1 MENKYKYFKRDISW
15 LSFNYRV
22 LLEALD
28 ERLPLYERI
37 NFISI
42 YSSNL
47 EEFYKIRVADHKA
60 VASGATESDEESVQ
74 SARELVEEINREVN
88 QQLDDR
94 VRIYEQKILPALQ
107 KNHIIF
113 YQDSHVE
120 PFHQQF
126 IKDFFKEEIFPYLQP
141 VPVSKDK
148 IVSFLR
154 DNRLYLAIRLY
165 PKEERKEGEGEK
177 ERERIEA
184 RETREDIEERAIKSA
199 RERNEERERKEA
211 REAKEDIEGKEGIE
225 EKGSPILESSR
236 PPLYFVMK
244 QPYAK
249 VPRFIELPCHEKN
262 HYLMFVEDI
271 IKANLNL
278 IFPGYDVESCYSIKI
293 SRDADI
299 LIDDT
304 ASSAD
309 LVAQLK
315 KKVKKRKI
323 GDVCRF
329 VYDRAMPHDFLD
341 FLVDAFHIH
350 RDELVPGDKHLNL
363 EDLRHL
369 PNPNKSL
376 PNTGKLLPSTGKSL
390 LSTGKSLPSNDKSSP
405 NSGGKSLHS
414 PEKPKPMKLTILDE
428 KESIFNYVARKDL
441 LLYYP
446 YHSFEHFIHFLYEA
460 VHNPETREI
469 MVTQYRVAENS
480 AVINTLIAA
489 AQNGKKVTV
498 FVELKARFDE
508 ENNLATAE
516 MMQAAGIKIIY
527 SIPGLKV
534 HAKVALIR
542 RRGLNGEKIPSYA
555 YISTGNFNEK
565 TATLYADC
573 GLFTCR
579 KEIVNDLY
587 NLFRT
592 LQGKEAPKFTT
603 LLVARFNLIPELNR
617 LIDREIALADQGKP
631 ARIILKMNA
640 LQDPT
645 MIDRLYEASEHGV
658 QIDLIIRG
666 ICCLIPDQPY
676 SRNIRITR
684 IVDSFL
690 EHARIWY
697 FGNGGNPKVFMGSP
711 DWMRRNLY
719 RRIEAITPVL
729 DPDLRNSLIEM
740 LTIQLAD
747 NQKACRVDAKLQNIF
762 KKRTPGTPAIRAQ
775 YTLYNWLCSNNTQQP
790 KDQPA
795 MPQ

>member
-1 MENKYKYFKRDISW
+1 MESKYNYFKRDISW

-28 ERLPLYERI
+28 EHLPLYERI

-60 VASGATESDEESVQ
+60 VASGATESDEETVQ
-74 SARELVEEINREVN
+74 SARELVEEINHEVN
-88 QQLDDR
+88 RQLDDR
-94 VRIYEQKILPALQ
+94 VRIYEEKILPALR

-113 YQDSHVE
+113 YKDRHVE

-126 IKDFFKEEIFPYLQP
+126 IKDFFREEIFPYLQP

-165 PKEERKEGEGEK
+165 PKEN
-177 ERERIEA
+177 
-184 RETREDIEERAIKSA
+184 
-199 RERNEERERKEA
+199 RNPANRQ
-211 REAKEDIEGKEGIE
+211 
-225 EKGSPILESSR
+225 PF
-236 PPLYFVMK
+236 YFVMK

-249 VPRFIELPCHEKN
+249 VPRFIELPPRGDN
-262 HYLMFVEDI
+262 YYIMFTEDI

-278 IFPGYDVESCYSIKI
+278 IFPGYDVDSSYCIKI

-329 VYDRAMPHDFLD
+329 VYDRAMPQDFLD
-341 FLVDAFHIH
+341 SLIDAFHIH

-376 PNTGKLLPSTGKSL
+376 RRI
-390 LSTGKSLPSNDKSSP
+390 
-405 NSGGKSLHS
+405 
-414 PEKPKPMKLTILDE
+414 EKPQPMKLNVLDE
-428 KESIFNYVARKDL
+428 KESIFNYVAQKDL

-446 YHSFEHFIHFLYEA
+446 YHSFEHFTHFLYEA

-534 HAKVALIR
+534 HAKVALVR

-592 LQGKEAPKFTT
+592 LQGKEDPKFTT

-617 LIDREIALADQGKP
+617 LIDREISLADQGKGG
-631 ARIILKMNA
+631 RIILKMNA
-640 LQDPT
+640 LQDPA

-658 QIDLIIRG
+658 QIDLIVRG
-666 ICCLIPDQPY
+666 ICCLIPEQSY
-676 SRNIRITR
+676 SRNICVTR

-697 FGNGGNPKVFMGSP
+697 FGNEGHPKVYMGSP

-719 RRIEAITPVL
+719 RRIEAVTPIL
-729 DPDLRNSLIEM
+729 DPDLRASLIEM
-740 LTIQLAD
+740 LHIQLTD
-747 NQKACRVDAKLQNIF
+747 NQKACWVDDKLQNVF
-762 KKRTPGTPAIRAQ
+762 KKRASGTPAVRAQ
-775 YTLYNWLCSNNTQQP
+775 YDFYEWLSKKAQEAQHS
-790 KDQPA
+790 
-795 MPQ
+795 

>member
-1 MENKYKYFKRDISW
+1 MESKYNYFKRDISW

-28 ERLPLYERI
+28 EHLPLYERI

-60 VASGATESDEESVQ
+60 VASGATESDEETVQ
-74 SARELVEEINREVN
+74 SARELVEEINHEVN
-88 QQLDDR
+88 RQLDDR
-94 VRIYEQKILPALQ
+94 VRIYEEKILPALR
-107 KNHIIF
+107 KNHSIF
-113 YQDSHVE
+113 YQDRHVE

-126 IKDFFKEEIFPYLQP
+126 IKDFFREEIFPYLQP

-165 PKEERKEGEGEK
+165 PKEN
-177 ERERIEA
+177 
-184 RETREDIEERAIKSA
+184 
-199 RERNEERERKEA
+199 RNPANRQ
-211 REAKEDIEGKEGIE
+211 
-225 EKGSPILESSR
+225 PF
-236 PPLYFVMK
+236 YFVMK

-249 VPRFIELPCHEKN
+249 VPRFIELPPRGN
-262 HYLMFVEDI
+262 NYYIMFTEDI

-278 IFPGYDVESCYSIKI
+278 IFPGYDVDSSYCIKI

-329 VYDRAMPHDFLD
+329 VYDRAMPQDFLD
-341 FLVDAFHIH
+341 FLVDAFRIH

-376 PNTGKLLPSTGKSL
+376 RRI
-390 LSTGKSLPSNDKSSP
+390 
-405 NSGGKSLHS
+405 
-414 PEKPKPMKLTILDE
+414 EKPQPMKLNILDE
-428 KESIFNYVARKDL
+428 KESIFNYVAQKDL

-446 YHSFEHFIHFLYEA
+446 YHSFEHFTHFLYEA

-534 HAKVALIR
+534 HAKVALVR

-592 LQGKEAPKFTT
+592 LQGKEDPKFTT

-617 LIDREIALADQGKP
+617 LIDREISLADQGKGG
-631 ARIILKMNA
+631 RIILKMNA
-640 LQDPT
+640 LQDPA

-658 QIDLIIRG
+658 QIDLIVRG
-666 ICCLIPDQPY
+666 ICCLIPEQSY
-676 SRNIRITR
+676 SRNIRVTR

-697 FGNGGNPKVFMGSP
+697 FGNEGHPKVYMGSP

-719 RRIEAITPVL
+719 RRIEAVTPIL
-729 DPDLRNSLIEM
+729 DPDLRASLIEM
-740 LTIQLAD
+740 LHIQLAD
-747 NQKACRVDAKLQNIF
+747 NQKACWVDDKLQNVF
-762 KKRTPGTPAIRAQ
+762 KKRASGTPAVRAQ
-775 YTLYNWLCSNNTQQP
+775 YDFYEWLK
-790 KDQPA
+790 KDIVTE
-795 MPQ
+795 M

>member
-1 MENKYKYFKRDISW
+1 MESKYNYFKRDISW

-28 ERLPLYERI
+28 EHLPLYERI

-60 VASGATESDEESVQ
+60 VASGATESDEETVQ
-74 SARELVEEINREVN
+74 SARELVEEINHEVN
-88 QQLDDR
+88 RQLDDR
-94 VRIYEQKILPALQ
+94 VRIYEEKILPALR

-113 YQDSHVE
+113 YQDRHVE
-120 PFHQQF
+120 SFHQQF
-126 IKDFFKEEIFPYLQP
+126 IKDFFREEIFPYLQP

-165 PKEERKEGEGEK
+165 PKEN
-177 ERERIEA
+177 
-184 RETREDIEERAIKSA
+184 
-199 RERNEERERKEA
+199 RNPANRQ
-211 REAKEDIEGKEGIE
+211 
-225 EKGSPILESSR
+225 PF
-236 PPLYFVMK
+236 YFVMK

-249 VPRFIELPCHEKN
+249 VPRFIELPPRGDN
-262 HYLMFVEDI
+262 YYIMFTEDI

-278 IFPGYDVESCYSIKI
+278 IFPGYDVDSSYCIKI

-329 VYDRAMPHDFLD
+329 VYDRAMPQDFLD
-341 FLVDAFHIH
+341 FLVDAFRIH

-376 PNTGKLLPSTGKSL
+376 RRI
-390 LSTGKSLPSNDKSSP
+390 
-405 NSGGKSLHS
+405 
-414 PEKPKPMKLTILDE
+414 EKPQPMKLNILDE
-428 KESIFNYVARKDL
+428 KESIFNYVAQKDL

-446 YHSFEHFIHFLYEA
+446 YHSFEHFTHFLYEA

-534 HAKVALIR
+534 HAKVALVR

-592 LQGKEAPKFTT
+592 LQGKEDPKFTT

-617 LIDREIALADQGKP
+617 LIDREISLADQGKGG
-631 ARIILKMNA
+631 RIILKMNA
-640 LQDPT
+640 LQDPA

-658 QIDLIIRG
+658 QIDLIVRG
-666 ICCLIPDQPY
+666 ICCLIPEQSY
-676 SRNIRITR
+676 SRNIRVTR
-684 IVDSFL
+684 NVDSFL

-697 FGNGGNPKVFMGSP
+697 FGNEGHPKVYMGSP

-719 RRIEAITPVL
+719 RRIEAVTPIL
-729 DPDLRNSLIEM
+729 DPDLRASLIEM
-740 LTIQLAD
+740 LHIQLAD
-747 NQKACRVDAKLQNIF
+747 NQKACWVDDKLQNVF
-762 KKRTPGTPAIRAQ
+762 KKRASGTPAVRAQ
-775 YTLYNWLCSNNTQQP
+775 YDFYEWLK
-790 KDQPA
+790 KDIVTE
-795 MPQ
+795 M

>member
-1 MENKYKYFKRDISW
+1 MGNKYQYFKRDISW

-22 LLEALD
+22 LLEAD
-28 ERLPLYERI
+28 NDRLPLYERI

-60 VASGATESDEESVQ
+60 VASGVTEGSEESQQ
-74 SARELVEEINREVN
+74 SAKVLLEEINREVN
-88 QQLDDR
+88 RQLEDR
-94 VRIYEQKILPALQ
+94 IHIYEKKIIPALR
-107 KNHIIF
+107 KNHVIF
-113 YQDSHVE
+113 YQSRNVE

-126 IKDFFKEEIFPYLQP
+126 VKDFFREEIFPYLQP

-148 IVSFLR
+148 VISFLR
-154 DNRLYLAIRLY
+154 DNRLYLAVRLFL
-165 PKEERKEGEGEK
+165 KGTK
-177 ERERIEA
+177 
-184 RETREDIEERAIKSA
+184 
-199 RERNEERERKEA
+199 
-211 REAKEDIEGKEGIE
+211 KEDANH
-225 EKGSPILESSR
+225 LQ
-236 PPLYFVMK
+236 YFVMK
-244 QPYAK
+244 LPYSK
-249 VPRFIELPCHEKN
+249 VPRFIELPPRGDN
-262 HYLMFVEDI
+262 YYIMFTEDI

-278 IFPGYDVESCYSIKI
+278 IFPGYDVDSSYCIKI

-329 VYDRAMPHDFLD
+329 VYDRAMPQDFLD
-341 FLVDAFHIH
+341 FLVDAFRIH

-376 PNTGKLLPSTGKSL
+376 RRI
-390 LSTGKSLPSNDKSSP
+390 
-405 NSGGKSLHS
+405 
-414 PEKPKPMKLTILDE
+414 EKPQPMKLNILDE
-428 KESIFNYVARKDL
+428 KESIFNYVAQKDL

-446 YHSFEHFIHFLYEA
+446 YHSFEHFTHFLYEA

-534 HAKVALIR
+534 HAKVALVR

-592 LQGKEAPKFTT
+592 LQGKEDPKFTT

-617 LIDREIALADQGKP
+617 LIDREISLADQGKGG
-631 ARIILKMNA
+631 RIILKMNA
-640 LQDPT
+640 LQAPA

-658 QIDLIIRG
+658 QIDLIVRG
-666 ICCLIPDQPY
+666 ICCLIPEQSY
-676 SRNIRITR
+676 SRNIRVTR

-697 FGNGGNPKVFMGSP
+697 FGNEGHPKIYMGSP

-719 RRIEAITPVL
+719 RRIEAVTPIL
-729 DPDLRNSLIEM
+729 DPDLRASLIEM
-740 LTIQLAD
+740 LHIQLAD
-747 NQKACRVDAKLQNIF
+747 NQKACWVDDKLQNVF
-762 KKRTPGTPAIRAQ
+762 KKRASGTPAVRAQ
-775 YTLYNWLCSNNTQQP
+775 YDFYEWLSKKAQEAQHS
-790 KDQPA
+790 
-795 MPQ
+795 

>member
-1 MENKYKYFKRDISW
+1 MESKYNYFKRDISW

-60 VASGATESDEESVQ
+60 VASGATESDEETVQ
-74 SARELVEEINREVN
+74 SARELVEEINQEVN
-88 QQLDDR
+88 RQLDDR
-94 VRIYEQKILPALQ
+94 VRIYEEKILPALR

-113 YQDSHVE
+113 YQDRHVE
-120 PFHQQF
+120 PFQQQF
-126 IKDFFKEEIFPYLQP
+126 IKDCFREEIVPYLQP
-141 VPVSKDK
+141 VAVSKDK

-165 PKEERKEGEGEK
+165 LKDEKNATNRKP
-177 ERERIEA
+177 
-184 RETREDIEERAIKSA
+184 S
-199 RERNEERERKEA
+199 
-211 REAKEDIEGKEGIE
+211 
-225 EKGSPILESSR
+225 
-236 PPLYFVMK
+236 YFVMK

-249 VPRFIELPCHEKN
+249 VPRFIELPSHDN
-262 HYLMFVEDI
+262 HFYIMFTEDI

-278 IFPGYDVESCYSIKI
+278 IFPGYDVDSSYCIKI

-329 VYDRAMPHDFLD
+329 VYDRAMPEDFLD
-341 FLVDAFHIH
+341 FLIDAFRIH

-376 PNTGKLLPSTGKSL
+376 
-390 LSTGKSLPSNDKSSP
+390 
-405 NSGGKSLHS
+405 HRI
-414 PEKPKPMKLTILDE
+414 EKPQPMKLTILDE
-428 KESIFNYVARKDL
+428 KESIFNYVAKKDL

-446 YHSFEHFIHFLYEA
+446 YHSFEHFTHFLYEA

-534 HAKVALIR
+534 HAKVALVR

-592 LQGKEAPKFTT
+592 LQGKEDPKFTT

-617 LIDREIALADQGKP
+617 LIDREISLADQDKGG
-631 ARIILKMNA
+631 RIILKMNA

-645 MIDRLYEASEHGV
+645 MINRLYEASEHGV
-658 QIDLIIRG
+658 QIDLIVRG
-666 ICCLIPDQPY
+666 ICCLIPGQSY
-676 SRNIRITR
+676 SRNIRVTR

-697 FGNGGNPKVFMGSP
+697 FGNEGRPKVYMGSP

-719 RRIEAITPVL
+719 RRIEAVTPIL
-729 DPDLRNSLIEM
+729 DPDLRTSLIEM
-740 LTIQLAD
+740 LNIQLAD
-747 NQKACRVDAKLQNIF
+747 NQKACLVDENLQNVF
-762 KKRTPGTPAIRAQ
+762 KKKTPGTPNVRAQ
-775 YTLYNWLCSNNTQQP
+775 YDFYKWLFGNEE
-790 KDQPA
+790 
-795 MPQ
+795 

>member
-1 MENKYKYFKRDISW
+1 MESKYNYFKRDISW

-28 ERLPLYERI
+28 EHLPLYERI

-60 VASGATESDEESVQ
+60 VASGATESDEETVQ
-74 SARELVEEINREVN
+74 SARELVEEINHEVN
-88 QQLDDR
+88 RQLDDR
-94 VRIYEQKILPALQ
+94 VRIYEEKILPALR

-113 YQDSHVE
+113 YQDRHVE

-126 IKDFFKEEIFPYLQP
+126 IKDFFREEIFPYLQP

-165 PKEERKEGEGEK
+165 PKEN
-177 ERERIEA
+177 
-184 RETREDIEERAIKSA
+184 
-199 RERNEERERKEA
+199 RNPANRQ
-211 REAKEDIEGKEGIE
+211 
-225 EKGSPILESSR
+225 PF
-236 PPLYFVMK
+236 YFVMK

-249 VPRFIELPCHEKN
+249 VPRFIELPPRGN
-262 HYLMFVEDI
+262 NYYIMFTEDI

-278 IFPGYDVESCYSIKI
+278 IFPGYDVDSSYCIKI

-329 VYDRAMPHDFLD
+329 VYDRAMPQDFLD
-341 FLVDAFHIH
+341 FLVDAFRIH

-376 PNTGKLLPSTGKSL
+376 RRI
-390 LSTGKSLPSNDKSSP
+390 
-405 NSGGKSLHS
+405 
-414 PEKPKPMKLTILDE
+414 EKPQPMKLNILDE
-428 KESIFNYVARKDL
+428 KESIFNYVAQKDL

-446 YHSFEHFIHFLYEA
+446 YHSFEHFTHFLYEA

-534 HAKVALIR
+534 HAKVALVR

-579 KEIVNDLY
+579 KEIVNNLY

-592 LQGKEAPKFTT
+592 LQGKEDPKFTT

-617 LIDREIALADQGKP
+617 LIDHEMELARKGKEG
-631 ARIILKMNA
+631 RIILKMNA

-645 MIDRLYEASEHGV
+645 MIDRLYEASQAGV
-658 QIDLIIRG
+658 EIDLIVRG
-666 ICCLIPDQPY
+666 ICCLIPGQKY
-676 SRNIRITR
+676 SRNIRVTR
-684 IVDSFL
+684 IVDTFL

-697 FGNGGNPKVFMGSP
+697 FGNGGNPKLFLGSP

-719 RRIEAITPVL
+719 RRIEAITPIL
-729 DPDLRNSLIEM
+729 DPDAKQELIDM
-740 LTIQLAD
+740 LSIQLSD
-747 NQKACRVDAKLQNIF
+747 KRKACFVNENLHNCWKSAHPQKEKVRS
-762 KKRTPGTPAIRAQ
+762 Q
-775 YTLYNWLCSNNTQQP
+775 YTFYEYL
-790 KDQPA
+790 KERIE
-795 MPQ
+795 

>member
-1 MENKYKYFKRDISW
+1 MESKYNYFKRDISW

-28 ERLPLYERI
+28 EHLPLYERI

-60 VASGATESDEESVQ
+60 VASGATESDEETVQ
-74 SARELVEEINREVN
+74 SARELVEEINHEVN
-88 QQLDDR
+88 RQLDDR
-94 VRIYEQKILPALQ
+94 VRIYEEKILPALR

-113 YQDSHVE
+113 YQDRHVE

-126 IKDFFKEEIFPYLQP
+126 IKDFFREEIFPYLQP

-148 IVSFLR
+148 IVSFQR

-165 PKEERKEGEGEK
+165 PKEN
-177 ERERIEA
+177 
-184 RETREDIEERAIKSA
+184 
-199 RERNEERERKEA
+199 RNPANRQ
-211 REAKEDIEGKEGIE
+211 
-225 EKGSPILESSR
+225 PF
-236 PPLYFVMK
+236 YFVMK

-249 VPRFIELPCHEKN
+249 VPRFIELPPRGN
-262 HYLMFVEDI
+262 NYYIMFTEDI

-278 IFPGYDVESCYSIKI
+278 IFPGYDVDSSYCIKI
-293 SRDADI
+293 SRDAAI

-309 LVAQLK
+309 LVAHLK
-315 KKVKKRKI
+315 MKVKKRII

-329 VYDRAMPHDFLD
+329 VYDRAMPQDFLD
-341 FLVDAFHIH
+341 FLVDAFRIH

-376 PNTGKLLPSTGKSL
+376 RRI
-390 LSTGKSLPSNDKSSP
+390 
-405 NSGGKSLHS
+405 
-414 PEKPKPMKLTILDE
+414 EKPQPMKLNILDE
-428 KESIFNYVARKDL
+428 KESIFNYVAQKDL

-446 YHSFEHFIHFLYEA
+446 YHSFEHFTHFLYEA

-516 MMQAAGIKIIY
+516 MLQAAGIKIIY

-534 HAKVALIR
+534 HAKVALVR

-592 LQGKEAPKFTT
+592 LQGKEDPKFTT

-617 LIDREIALADQGKP
+617 LIDREISLADQGKGG
-631 ARIILKMNA
+631 RIILKMNA
-640 LQDPT
+640 LQDPA

-658 QIDLIIRG
+658 QIDLIVRG
-666 ICCLIPDQPY
+666 ICCLIPEQSY
-676 SRNIRITR
+676 SRNIRVTR

-697 FGNGGNPKVFMGSP
+697 IGNEGHPKVYMGSP

-762 KKRTPGTPAIRAQ
+762 KKRTPGTPAVRAQ
-775 YTLYNWLCSNNTQQP
+775 YTFYDWLNKTNS
-790 KDQPA
+790 
-795 MPQ
+795 